1 MKPLNYLL
9 FCIVFVFMFINV
21 YGQNKPFPQAL
32 NYPNTIKPNNV
43 TQASMNNSITAYYD
57 NWKLDFLR
65 KSNGMTPGG
74 FFVYY
79 QDTTVKYTGDTIVF
93 KTVSEAHGYGMIIMA
108 LMTGYEDSA
117 RIFFD
122 GFYKM
127 YNDHRSTVDHDLMS
141 WFISYDEDSTK
152 DDDNATDGDMD
163 IAYALLLAHCQ
174 WGSNGPINYLE
185 EARRIINNGTK
196 PSNTNHNRLMVGDWW
211 MYVSTMDWATR
222 SSDWMT
228 DHLRAYYLT
237 TGDNIWNAITDTIYS
252 MIDYMTFHY
261 SPVAGLLPDF
271 VIDSIPAPAGPW
283 FLESVYDGHYNWN
296 ACRVPWRI
304 ATDYAHYG
312 TQDAKSK
319 LNNMLTWLKT
329 STGNNPV
336 NIKTGYLLSGDP
348 IPDRPDTSLAYI
360 SPFITACIVDSAH
373 QQYLNDGWNF
383 IKNRSD
389 YAYFGNTLNL
399 LCMLV
404 ISGNWWAPDSTVSGV
419 GIHGNT
425 QINTANNFEL
435 YQNFPN
441 PFNPTTNIRFDIPK
455 SSFVKLII
463 YNSLGKEIE
472 ILVNQKLK
480 LGSYT
485 VDWNA
490 SDYSSGVYFYKLI
503 TDEYINVKKM
513 LLVK

>member
-1 MKPLNYLL
+1 MKSSKYLL
-9 FCIVFVFMFINV
+9 FCIVFGLMLLASNNVF
-21 YGQNKPFPQAL
+21 GQNKPFPQAL

-43 TQASMNNSITAYYD
+43 SQTAMNNSVTAYYE

-65 KSNGMTPGG
+65 PSNGMTPGG
-74 FFVYY
+74 YLVYY
-79 QDTTVKYTGDTIVF
+79 KDTSIKETGDTIVY
-93 KTVSEAHGYGMIIMA
+93 KTVSEAHGYGMMVMA

-174 WGSNGPINYLE
+174 WGSNGPINYLS
-185 EARRIINNGTK
+185 EARRIINNGIK
-196 PSNTNHNRLMVGDWW
+196 ESNTNHHRIMLGDW
-211 MYVSTMDWATR
+211 YIYGYDWATR

-228 DHLRAYYLT
+228 DHLRAYELT
-237 TGDNIWNAITDTIYS
+237 TGDNLWNAVADTIYS
-252 MIDYMTFHY
+252 LIDYMTFHY

-271 VIDSIPAPAGPW
+271 VIDSIPAPAPPEL
-283 FLESVYDGHYNWN
+283 LESIYDGHYNWN

-304 ATDYAHYG
+304 ATDFAHYG
-312 TQDAKSK
+312 TTEAISA
-319 LNNMLTWLKT
+319 LSNMLNWLKN
-329 STGNNPV
+329 STGNNPDS
-336 NIKTGYLLSGDP
+336 IKPGYLLSGDP
-348 IPDRPDTSLAYI
+348 IPGRNYTSLAYT
-360 SPFITACIVDSAH
+360 SPFIAACITNTSH
-373 QQYLNDGWNF
+373 QQYLNDGWNI
-383 IKNRSD
+383 IKDRSD
-389 YAYFGNTLNL
+389 DVYFGNTLNL
-399 LCMLV
+399 LCMLL
-404 ISGNWWAPDSTVSGV
+404 ISGNWWIPDSTISGV

-425 QINTANNFEL
+425 QITADDFEL